1 MCGTPQHMEGGPMEV
16 RPQCYVMFETIQRE
30 LKEIRVTLGKLLWW
44 IISVLTMLVAGLIV
58 TILTHA
64 AGG

>member
-1 MCGTPQHMEGGPMEV
+1 MEV